1 MSSGQQ
7 WWYDKQQEE
16 AYQESNRRRAE
27 KSAELGVPIELGL
40 KLAKLEKLVR
50 ENRSAY
56 NYDFGRA
63 LNSVVDDLS
72 KFKIE

>member
-16 AYQESNRRRAE
+16 AYQESNRKRAE

-56 NYDFGRA
+56 NYDLR
-63 LNSVVDDLS
+63 S
-72 KFKIE
+72 